1 MPPLFIYLSAIN
13 GFAFL
18 LYGIDKWLAVNQKS
32 RIPER
37 FLLAFAFMGGSIG
50 ALSGMVL
57 YRHKIS
63 KLSFLW
69 KFFVILIFQALLVY
83 HVLTKI

>member
-1 MPPLFIYLSAIN
+1 MPPVFIYLLAIN

-18 LYGIDKWLAVNQKS
+18 LYGIDKWLAINQKS

-37 FLLAFAFMGGSIG
+37 FLLVFTFIGGSIG

-57 YRHKIS
+57 FRHKIS

-69 KFFVILIFQALLVY
+69 KFFTILIFQAILVY
-83 HVLTKI
+83 YLLTKI